1 MAPARRTSIG
11 SPSKGWSVIDF
22 RGSSLGIC
30 ASIKGLEVL
39 KIKALGSCFLLLGGL
54 FWVAFWGENFWAK
67 KLGLRC
73 GHPKPV
79 SLETLYV
86 AAKFHTFVVKLCGGT
101 ADIDRAGGLSP
112 GPLPVE
118 LPMQKL
124 ASPRPFPS
132 GLASVITAVVGA
144 CAGAVPV
151 PADAPAY
158 PATVGQAIPAARV
171 RRIVPFFEA
180 LDDAGYR
187 ALHERATK
195 AARRGRL
202 AGHVGRLG
210 SHPDVPLPPMLPSE
224 DVDVAVDAIADA
236 WFAMATAKHEGASP
250 RAAARK
256 AQKRAAREAMRAKLG
271 LAPLEAAPTS
281 VDGAVSLTCA
291 IARRLG
297 QRREQHRL
305 RRYRAGLTIATDR
318 TVPSIDRASTIAALV
333 AAVPPARRG
342 AFERALA
349 HADYRRAASYVPRAA
364 IEEARA

>member
-1 MAPARRTSIG
+1 M
-11 SPSKGWSVIDF
+11 
-22 RGSSLGIC
+22 
-30 ASIKGLEVL
+30 
-39 KIKALGSCFLLLGGL
+39 LLGGL

-118 LPMQKL
+118 LPMKKL
-124 ASPRPFPS
+124 QSPRPFPS

-210 SHPDVPLPPMLPSE
+210 SHPDVPLPAMLPCE
-224 DVDVAVDAIADA
+224 DADVATDAIADA
-236 WFAMATAKHEGASP
+236 WFAMATAAHEGPSV
-250 RAAARK
+250 RALRRKAAR
-256 AQKRAAREAMRAKLG
+256 AAAREAMRARLG
-271 LAPLEAAPTS
+271 LEPLTPPAAI
-281 VDGAVSLTCA
+281 DGAVSLCCA
-291 IARRLG
+291 IAKRLG
-297 QRREQHRL
+297 QRREQHRI

-318 TVPSIDRASTIAALV
+318 TVPALDRASTIAALV
-333 AAVPPARRG
+333 AAVPASRRS